1 MKKHLLLTLGGL
13 MLAGNLPLAHAQR
26 APQTRDD
33 RREGRQQANEN
44 LTPEQRQENFEA
56 RFEERLRNATP
67 EQRQRMEEG
76 RARMQERMR
85 EQGLDPND
93 PNAMQQM
100 FRGGRGGGMST
111 DPAAREAQWRR
122 LMVAAGIT
130 DKNTQDDLLVF
141 IKAEEKAREPL
152 LALARATVAT
162 LAPARGAGGAV
173 LTNAAPAD
181 EAKVTSALEAYQ
193 AALAADK
200 TRHEKALQDLDVT
213 VGYSTTPRIQA
224 FLTLVGMLG
233 TDSLALGDPMTIFF
247 PPSAADNARGA
258 GGAGRGQRGNTA
270 RTNAPR
276 ANRQ

>member
-1 MKKHLLLTLGGL
+1 MKRYSLLALSGL
-13 MLAGNLPLAHAQR
+13 MLAGNLPSAHAQR
-26 APQTRDD
+26 APQSRDD

-44 LTPEQRQENFEA
+44 LTPEQRAQNADA

-76 RARMQERMR
+76 RARMQQRMR

-100 FRGGRGGGMST
+100 GRGERGGGMSN

-122 LMVAAGIT
+122 LMAASGIT
-130 DKNTQDDLLVF
+130 EKNTQDDLLAF
-141 IKAEEKAREPL
+141 IRAEEKAREPL
-152 LALARATVAT
+152 LVLARATVAT
-162 LAPARGAGGAV
+162 LAPAGGAGAV

-181 EAKVTSALEAYQ
+181 ETQVTSALEAYQ

-213 VGYSTTPRIQA
+213 VGYSTTPRIKA

-247 PPSAADNARGA
+247 PPSAADTARTA
-258 GGAGRGQRGNTA
+258 GGARRGQRGNAA
-270 RTNAPR
+270 RTGAAPTNGR
-276 ANRQ
+276 